1 MSTPSCFSA
10 LARNRGSQLGPTD
23 LFERRQFFSHEFPH
37 DGRGD
42 LSVVV
47 PQDIPDPCDLC
58 PGDVGMPGLQLLDEP
73 LLLPVGFEAFEC
85 GVAQYTSDALDRLD
99 DVGQTRDEGA
109 NCH

>member
-1 MSTPSCFSA
+1 
-10 LARNRGSQLGPTD
+10 
-23 LFERRQFFSHEFPH
+23 
-37 DGRGD
+37 
-42 LSVVV
+42 
-47 PQDIPDPCDLC
+47 
-58 PGDVGMPGLQLLDEP
+58 MPGLQLLDEP